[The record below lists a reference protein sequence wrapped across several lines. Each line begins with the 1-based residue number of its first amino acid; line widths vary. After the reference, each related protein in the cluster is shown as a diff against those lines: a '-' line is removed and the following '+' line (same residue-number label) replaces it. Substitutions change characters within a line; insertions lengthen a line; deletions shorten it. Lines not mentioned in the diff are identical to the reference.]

1 MKKSN
6 LILAGIIALGT
17 LQACDDDDANGNND
31 PKTADSLELPESYQ
45 WNDAQYE
52 DQTATVEL
60 LAELS
65 SAVGKANNDKSV
77 SKSNLKKIFNNE
89 GSVVSANISLADQIP
104 KEDLSLFEG
113 YFEKMDNLTND
124 RKANDTIIGGRYY
137 FPNGVEPQQL
147 IEKGLMGAC
156 LYYQATSKKLTNLPA
171 QTNENPQEGD
181 QPTEREK
188 QFDAAFG
195 YLGVPTD
202 LPEIPSGKRDEI
214 SGKYKSTSWFWG
226 HYLRSRNSE
235 LKNKEKL
242 FNAFLK
248 GRKAITQQLPDKRE
262 EAVNT
267 IYKEWEKLVAS
278 NVAHYVNATIS
289 DMQNG
294 ATGSKWHHWSEAKAF
309 TMCLTYSPNK
319 TISTNQIN
327 SIMSKLGDS
336 PKNITLEELESINQK
351 LNGIY
356 DFPSPIT
363 SF

>member
-1 MKKSN
+1 MKKHN
-6 LILAGIIALGT
+6 LILAGIIAIGS
-17 LQACDDDDANGNND
+17 LQSCDDDGGNGNND
-31 PKTADSLELPESYQ
+31 PKTADSLELPETYQ

-52 DQTATVEL
+52 DQTATIEL
-60 LAELS
+60 LTELS
-65 SAVGKANNDKSV
+65 SAVGKANNGNSV
-77 SKSNLKKIFNNE
+77 SESNLKKIFNNQ
-89 GSVVSANISLADQIP
+89 GSVVSADVSLADQIP
-104 KEDLSLFEG
+104 QEDLSMFEG

-124 RKANDTIIGGRYY
+124 PNANDTIIGGRYF

-156 LYYQATSKKLTNLPA
+156 LYYQATSKKLTDLPS

-181 QPTEREK
+181 KPTAREK
-188 QFDAAFG
+188 QFDEAFG
-195 YLGVPTD
+195 YLGVPKNFLSND
-202 LPEIPSGKRDEI
+202 KDEVK
-214 SGKYKSTSWFWG
+214 GEYKNSSWFWG
-226 HYLRSRNSE
+226 HYLRGRNSE
-235 LKNKEKL
+235 LKNKETL

-289 DMQNG
+289 DIEND

-309 TMCLTYSPNK
+309 TMCLRYNPEK
-319 TISTNQIN
+319 TISTDEIN
-327 SIMSKLGDS
+327 SIMNSLGDS
-336 PKNITLEELESINQK
+336 PKDITTQELESINQK